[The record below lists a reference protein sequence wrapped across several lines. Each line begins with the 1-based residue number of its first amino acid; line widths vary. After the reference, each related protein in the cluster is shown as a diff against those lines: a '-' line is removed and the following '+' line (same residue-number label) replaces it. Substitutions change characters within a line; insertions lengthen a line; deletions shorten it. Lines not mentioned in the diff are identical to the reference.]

1 MSRRIFRGDA
11 RFFMSLGLL
20 ATTVL
25 VTSVLATDRDAEK
38 RQPVPGARVVD
49 TALSKSAAKPAPI
62 PKFAQNGIDWLI
74 EAQHPNG
81 GWGAGSHAHQQN
93 RDPHTVKVD
102 PATTAFV
109 CTTLLRAGS
118 SPTDGQHKKAVRRGT
133 EYLCQVIERYDKP
146 GPKITDMTGTQIQA
160 KLGSLVDT
168 VMTSQYLARV
178 LNRISD
184 TDPLRKRVDKCL
196 DECVAKL
203 EAAQGQDGS
212 WNVGGGWA
220 PVLQSS
226 IATSALEFADAA
238 GKQIDAD
245 KLARARDYQKGNYDR
260 SSGRIRAT
268 AGAGV
273 ALYALSSSQRANA
286 AEARAAEDLI
296 QEAKDKGRL
305 DKKAQVSAENLSRI
319 GVAAPKAERLA
330 EANASIV
337 AQNRQIGDENI
348 LRGFGNNG
356 GEEFLSYLQASESF
370 VIMGGDE
377 WQDWNA
383 KMHKRLS
390 KIQNQDGSWSG
401 HHCITSPT
409 FCTAAVVQCITTD
422 RDAKML
428 IQIAKKTAKV
438 GKGEAVKTA
447 RKGA

>member
-1 MSRRIFRGDA
+1 MSRRIFCGDA
-11 RFFMSLGLL
+11 RFLMSFGLL
-20 ATTVL
+20 ATAVL
-25 VTSVLATDRDAEK
+25 VSSVLGTDTDSEK
-38 RQPVPGARVVD
+38 KQPEPGARVVD
-49 TALSKSAAKPAPI
+49 TAASKSAPKPAPI
-62 PKFAQNGIDWLI
+62 PEFALTGIDWLI
-74 EAQHPNG
+74 KAQHPNG
-81 GWGAGSHAHQQN
+81 GWGAGSHANQQN
-93 RDPHTVKVD
+93 RDPLKVKVD

-109 CTTLLRAGS
+109 CTTLLRSGS
-118 SPTDGQHKKAVRRGT
+118 SPTNGQHKKAVRRGT
-133 EYLCQVIERYDKP
+133 EYLCQMIEKYDKP
-146 GPKITDMTGTQIQA
+146 GPKITDITGTQIQA
-160 KLGSLVDT
+160 KLGQLVDT

-178 LNRISD
+178 LNCISD

-196 DECVAKL
+196 DECLAKL
-203 EAAQGQDGS
+203 EEAQGKDGS

-238 GKQIDAD
+238 GKRIDAS

-286 AEARAAEDLI
+286 VEARAAKDLI
-296 QEAKDKGRL
+296 QEAKDQGRL
-305 DKKAQVSAENLSRI
+305 DKRAEVSADNLSKI
-319 GVAAPKAERLA
+319 GVAAPDAARLA

-337 AQNRQIGDENI
+337 AQNRQINDESI

-356 GEEFLSYLQASESF
+356 GEEFLSYLQTSESL
-370 VIMGGDE
+370 VIVGGSN

-390 KIQNQDGSWSG
+390 KIQNKDGSWSG

-409 FCTAAVVQCITTD
+409 FCTAAVVQCVTTD
-422 RDAKML
+422 QDAEIL
-428 IQIAKKTAKV
+428 IQIAKKTAKD
-438 GKGEAVKTA
+438 GKGEKVKTA
-447 RKGA
+447 RKNS